1 MGGATRMGDSDVINS
16 HAPFSPC
23 LLSLSSPSTLP
34 LPPSLP
40 LSSALAQDHI
50 NIPLKPVS
58 TAARSP
64 CPSLTRTPFPS
75 SFCSPFSPSCFF
87 FVFRAIVF

>member
-1 MGGATRMGDSDVINS
+1 MNS
-16 HAPFSPC
+16 CAPFPPP
-23 LLSLSSPSTLP
+23 LSLLFLHPPSTLP

-64 CPSLTRTPFPS
+64 SPSLPLTPSLPLFVPSLPLFP
-75 SFCSPFSPSCFF
+75 PSCSLILL
-87 FVFRAIVF
+87 RAIVS